1 MALSKKEK
9 SKMSDVRAVAGTLY
23 AGKQMYDMA
32 KPGVKKVV
40 KKAKDIYKKRKDKR
54 KYPSNTYKQGE

>member
-1 MALSKKEK
+1 
-9 SKMSDVRAVAGTLY
+9 MSDVRAVAGTLY

-32 KPGVKKVV
+32 KPVVKKVV